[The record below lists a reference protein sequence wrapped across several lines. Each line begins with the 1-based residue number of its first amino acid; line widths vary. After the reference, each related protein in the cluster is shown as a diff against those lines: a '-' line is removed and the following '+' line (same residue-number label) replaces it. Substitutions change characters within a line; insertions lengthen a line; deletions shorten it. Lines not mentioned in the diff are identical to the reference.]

1 MARTIRVG
9 DIGDYA
15 NSQMEKL
22 LRSAVLETE
31 LLLKMASPVDTG
43 RFRASWATGENT
55 AGSYDGGEQ
64 QPATGQYKD
73 ATSPP
78 KDPSLERRI
87 SIGYQSGQ
95 ERIGNVYSVH
105 NNLPYAEPL
114 ANGSSKQANAG
125 WVQGI
130 AKDVQGRVRSRRT
143 HRQGV
148 MSSTYNDIR
157 AAIEGRIATQMAIA
171 PVYPVSYQNVPFTP
185 PNNTPWLQ
193 VFLRLGDN
201 NYATLLPTGSA
212 GFNRQ
217 NGTLVVNVFT
227 PIGVGAAANFTIAER
242 IKDLF
247 DRAKFS
253 SIIFDP
259 ASGPAQVTP
268 AAPEP
273 YFQTQLTATFE
284 AYVD

>member
-1 MARTIRVG
+1 MARTIRIG

-15 NSQMEKL
+15 NNQMEKL

-125 WVQGI
+125 WVQGV
-130 AKDVQGRVRSRRT
+130 AKDVQGRVR
-143 HRQGV
+143 
-148 MSSTYNDIR
+148 I
-157 AAIEGRIATQMAIA
+157 
-171 PVYPVSYQNVPFTP
+171 
-185 PNNTPWLQ
+185 
-193 VFLRLGDN
+193 
-201 NYATLLPTGSA
+201 
-212 GFNRQ
+212 
-217 NGTLVVNVFT
+217 
-227 PIGVGAAANFTIAER
+227 AAAR
-242 IKDLF
+242 IG
-247 DRAKFS
+247 RES
-253 SIIFDP
+253 
-259 ASGPAQVTP
+259 
-268 AAPEP
+268 
-273 YFQTQLTATFE
+273 
-284 AYVD
+284 